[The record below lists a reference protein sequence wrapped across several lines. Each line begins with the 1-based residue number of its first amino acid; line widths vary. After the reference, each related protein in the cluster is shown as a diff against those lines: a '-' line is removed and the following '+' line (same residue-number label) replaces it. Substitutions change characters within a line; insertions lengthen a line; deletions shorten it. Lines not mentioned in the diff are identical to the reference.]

1 MSDNRKNVLL
11 VVVDHWPGRL
21 HGLAEREDILCPTLD
36 ALATCG
42 VRFDNAYSTTPVCIP
57 ARRELMTGTTAK
69 THGDRIFNEYLGMP
83 ELPTLAGTFR
93 ENGYQTYGVGKLHV
107 YPQRDRIGFDDV
119 ILNEEARRVNYPLEM
134 REDDYARYINRCGRT
149 GLDYAHGMSTNNYI
163 VRPWHLPEEMHQ
175 TSWTARQMCEQII
188 RRDPKRP
195 AFWYCGFT
203 APHPPIVPP
212 QVFLDMYRDVDV
224 RWPVIG
230 EWAENFDDLP
240 YCLKYYSS
248 LFNLKTE
255 KSIGDALKGFFALC
269 TQIDF
274 SLRSVIGTLHEEK
287 VLDDTVIAITGD
299 HGDMLGNHNLWAKN
313 LFYEES
319 CKIPFIIVPTTDC
332 KELKVN
338 TIDDRLVELRDM
350 MPTLL
355 EICEIPI
362 PPSVEGMS
370 LLNENKHRDYIYGEL
385 WEDDRATRMIRTDRY
400 KLIYYAV
407 GNRFQLFD
415 MMKDPDELRDLSE
428 ETSMQSVLDD
438 LIRTLISRLYG
449 RDLEWVRDGR
459 LVGLLDKEFVFKP
472 VQEGCGVLKRRELLL
487 QRGIR

>member
-1 MSDNRKNVLL
+1 MPEKRKNVLL

-21 HGLAEREDILCPTLD
+21 LGCGGRDDFLSPTFD
-36 ALATCG
+36 ALAKCG
-42 VRFDNAYSTTPVCIP
+42 VRFTNAYSTTPVCIP

-69 THGDRIFNEYLGMP
+69 THGDRIFNEHLEMP
-83 ELPTLAGTFR
+83 DLPTLAGSFR
-93 ENGYQTYGVGKLHV
+93 ANGYQACGVGKLHV

-119 ILNEEARRVNYPLEM
+119 VLNEEARRVNYPREM
-134 REDDYARYINRCGRT
+134 REDDYARYISRIGYT
-149 GLDYAHGMSTNNYI
+149 GLDCAHGMPTNNYI
-163 VRPWHLPEEMHQ
+163 VRPWHLPEEAHQ

-224 RWPVIG
+224 RRPFIG
-230 EWAENFDDLP
+230 EWAQNFNDLP
-240 YCLKYYSS
+240 YCLRYYSS
-248 LFNLKTE
+248 LFDLKTE
-255 KSIGDALKGFFALC
+255 KYVRDALKGFFALC
-269 TQIDF
+269 THIDF
-274 SLRSVIGTLHEEK
+274 SLRSIIGTLREEM
-287 VLDDTVIAITGD
+287 VLDDTIIAITCD

-319 CKIPFIIVPTTDC
+319 CKVPFLIVPTADC
-332 KELKVN
+332 AGPPYN
-338 TIDDRLVELRDM
+338 TVDERLVELRDM

-355 EICEIPI
+355 GMCGVPV

-370 LLNENKHRDYIYGEL
+370 LLDGKNRRDHVYGEL
-385 WEDDRATRMIRTDRY
+385 WEDDRATRMIRTERY

-415 MMKDPDELRDLSE
+415 MEKDPDELRDLSE
-428 ETSMQSVLDD
+428 DPGLRGVRED
-438 LIRTLISRLYG
+438 LSRTLIAHLYG
-449 RDLEWVRDGR
+449 SDLEWVRDGM
-459 LVGLLDKEFVFKP
+459 LVGRPDQEFSFKP